1 MKKFSFI
8 KWFRKTRQKTKSF
21 AMRRAAHLRLGQRG
35 ENLAFRLLQELGLEF
50 LTRNYAGDKGEIDL
64 IARDGAVLCFIEVK
78 TRHRQRL
85 ARPADAVGPEK
96 RRRLVK
102 TAHQYLRELG
112 RPPVRYRFDI
122 IEVVFDEA
130 RCVDLRYHRN
140 AFTENEIHRPFGSV
154 FPAGMPEAVAAAP
167 PGRD

>member
-1 MKKFSFI
+1 M
-8 KWFRKTRQKTKSF
+8 RSF
-21 AMRRAAHLRLGQRG
+21 AARRAAHLRLGRRG
-35 ENLAFRLLQELGLEF
+35 ERLARRLLPELGLEF

-64 IARDGAVLCFIEVK
+64 VAREGAVLCFIEVK

-122 IEVVFDEA
+122 VEVVFA
-130 RCVDLRYHRN
+130 GTRCVDLRYHRN
-140 AFTENEIHRPFGSV
+140 AFTEAEIRPPFGAV
-154 FPAGMPEAVAAAP
+154 FPAGMPGVEAGAP
-167 PGRD
+167 PDRD